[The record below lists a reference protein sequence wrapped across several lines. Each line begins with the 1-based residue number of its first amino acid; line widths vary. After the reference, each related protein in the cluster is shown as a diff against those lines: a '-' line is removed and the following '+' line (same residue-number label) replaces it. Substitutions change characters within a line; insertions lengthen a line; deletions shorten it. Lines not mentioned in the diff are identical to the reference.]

1 MAFWQSQSRK
11 INSDQVHAALL
22 ELRELAK
29 LQKGRTGS
37 ASPLAEVS
45 GTSGD
50 RAKEYVDPPVIAVS
64 KPSIEV
70 AQDNFPNQRVPAY
83 RRSIFG
89 RSFRIVI
96 HGLIAFAI
104 VSAAFAWRA
113 SDDNTKETVKA
124 WASSL
129 SGLSFLPGANSHD
142 AELSPDANATPV
154 ELNSSHSDQDA
165 AQNSATMPAAPVV
178 PSAATP
184 AEVSPELQQRLTTI
198 SGDLA
203 VVQQTLA
210 ELTAAQRNMAR
221 EIAAL
226 QAAQQAVSQK
236 TSPISPSRA
245 PRRKNETTE
254 LRSETVVERNSGTT
268 TLSPPQ
274 SPLEL
279 H

>member
-1 MAFWQSQSRK
+1 MASWQGQAHD
-11 INSDQVHAALL
+11 INSNNVHAALV

-29 LQKGRTGS
+29 LQKGRAGS
-37 ASPLAEVS
+37 TSPQAEVS
-45 GTSGD
+45 GASGA
-50 RAKEYVDPPVIAVS
+50 RTKEYVAPTVAILKPPMDA
-64 KPSIEV
+64 
-70 AQDNFPNQRVPAY
+70 AQDDFPNQQLPIY
-83 RRSIFG
+83 RGSILSRSL
-89 RSFRIVI
+89 RIVI
-96 HGLIAFAI
+96 HGSIAFVI

-113 SDDNTKETVKA
+113 SDDNTKETMKA

-129 SGLSFLPGANSHD
+129 SGLSPLPGANSHD
-142 AELSPDANATPV
+142 AESSPNATATPV
-154 ELNSSHSDQDA
+154 ELNSNHSDQDA

-178 PSAATP
+178 PSAAAP

-210 ELTAAQRNMAR
+210 ELVAAQRNMVR

-245 PRRKNETTE
+245 ARRKNETTE
-254 LRSETVVERNSGTT
+254 LRSETVVERNSGPA

-274 SPLEL
+274 PPLEL